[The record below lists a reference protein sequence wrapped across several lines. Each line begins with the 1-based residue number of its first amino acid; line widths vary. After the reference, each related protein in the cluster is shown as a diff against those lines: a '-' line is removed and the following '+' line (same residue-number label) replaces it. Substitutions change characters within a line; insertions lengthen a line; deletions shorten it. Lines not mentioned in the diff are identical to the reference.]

1 MRSSSCS
8 AAVRVF
14 AGLLVLCA
22 LSQALV
28 VTKFPHFQT
37 FDSWDECSYAGTCYE
52 KECINLPAG
61 WANVPVEAVEFY
73 NQSRNWWISE
83 GQTSSNI
90 NYETGKP
97 LTCSEL
103 LTGPCGDHTST
114 SGKYAYIEASG
125 CYGSEFEFFS
135 PTIMYTNESATVS
148 FYYFMYGADMDA
160 TEGKATLTLSM
171 KALNASSPSWVD
183 VVAFTGQQQTSPTE
197 AWRVHEANVDSLLPA
212 TASTS
217 APMAVQYRFRAVAA
231 GTRGLTK
238 DFFKSDIALDDVLF
252 TQSGA
257 SKDTTPYVDPT
268 PTPSPSPANDAAP
281 GGGGGL
287 KDWEIGTIVGSI
299 LGGLLLLALL
309 LAAAVIIL
317 LLVISP
323 RRNMQKVRSG
333 STSSSGSSGNSD
345 NEAPVN
351 PIAPPPTEHYRNSMV
366 M

>member
-1 MRSSSCS
+1 M
-8 AAVRVF
+8 
-14 AGLLVLCA
+14 
-22 LSQALV
+22 
-28 VTKFPHFQT
+28 
-37 FDSWDECSYAGTCYE
+37 
-52 KECINLPAG
+52 
-61 WANVPVEAVEFY
+61 
-73 NQSRNWWISE
+73 
-83 GQTSSNI
+83 
-90 NYETGKP
+90 
-97 LTCSEL
+97 
-103 LTGPCGDHTST
+103 TGPCGDHTST

-125 CYGSEFEFFS
+125 CM
-135 PTIMYTNESATVS
+135 PTDVRVCGWSAGATVS

-160 TEGKATLTLSM
+160 AEGKATLTLSM

-183 VVAFTGQQQTSPTE
+183 VVTFTGQQQTSPTE

-217 APMAVQYRFRAVAA
+217 APMVMLVVCRAATA

-287 KDWEIGTIVGSI
+287 EDWEIGTIVGSI

-317 LLVISP
+317 LLIISP

-333 STSSSGSSGNSD
+333 STSSSGGSGSSD

-351 PIAPPPTEHYRNSMV
+351 PIAPPPTEHYRNSVV